1 MRVIVRMI
9 AQVTLSNESE
19 CSVRFL
25 IDGYYVTVPI
35 NLSLLGY
42 SIPLTPILSLPVM
55 QTASRKCMTLSILA
69 GAHTDMPTQGGAKV
83 EIVPF
88 DSAIQ
93 TVRTTGTFVHG
104 CMCVC
109 ACATCMPSTLP
120 EAPTVKFKSPPGL
133 VPTDSSGPTELP
145 FELANVHGGVCKLSL
160 AR

>member
-1 MRVIVRMI
+1 MRVI
-9 AQVTLSNESE
+9 AQVTLANESE

-25 IDGYYVTVPI
+25 INGYYVTVPI

-69 GAHTDMPTQGGAKV
+69 RAHTYMPTQGGARV

-88 DSAIQ
+88 DPTMQ
-93 TVRTTGTFVHG
+93 TVRTTGTSVHG

-109 ACATCMPSTLP
+109 ACVCVQPACHQPYQKPP
-120 EAPTVKFKSPPGL
+120 E
-133 VPTDSSGPTELP
+133 
-145 FELANVHGGVCKLSL
+145 
-160 AR
+160 